1 MERIGGNPQGMAT
14 DDDAAAKAPVTPT
27 PVATEPGPAS
37 KEASDRKETERLN
50 ERLTERIRQGTTPP
64 ELREAREPREV
75 REPRDTR
82 EQPRD
87 TREPPRDTRE
97 PFRDQ
102 REDKLNETIRQRLEH
117 LVPELVKKTFAA
129 GMGAVFSTEE
139 GIRKIAREVSLPDVV
154 GYVASSADG
163 AKDKVFEIV
172 ARETRDFLSNLNL
185 TEEIAKILT
194 TLSFEIKTEI
204 RFIPNSERLTGAEPD
219 VKASVKLKRNDK
231 AIGSD
236 DEQRESRSRL
246 RFWRRDGEPDGEPGT
261 GNGNGGDGEDGG
273 HDR

>member
-1 MERIGGNPQGMAT
+1 MAT
-14 DDDAAAKAPVTPT
+14 DDDAAAKATISPAPANDPERKDT
-27 PVATEPGPAS
+27 TERKDVPER
-37 KEASDRKETERLN
+37 KEASERLN
-50 ERLTERIRQGTTPP
+50 ERLTERIRHGTTPP
-64 ELREAREPREV
+64 PD
-75 REPRDTR
+75 RD
-82 EQPRD
+82 P
-87 TREPPRDTRE
+87 
-97 PFRDQ
+97 

-139 GIRKIAREVSLPDVV
+139 GIRKLAREVSLPDVV

-172 ARETRDFLSNLNL
+172 ARETREFLSNLNL

-204 RFIPNSERLTGAEPD
+204 RFIPNSERITGAEPD
-219 VKASVKLKRNDK
+219 VKASVRVKRNDK
-231 AIGSD
+231 AMQSEPAD
-236 DEQRESRSRL
+236 DSEQRDSRSRL
-246 RFWRRDGEPDGEPGT
+246 RFWRRDGRDEDEHGEPRDRDDDDSG
-261 GNGNGGDGEDGG
+261 GG

>member
-1 MERIGGNPQGMAT
+1 MAT
-14 DDDAAAKAPVTPT
+14 DDDAAAKAPVTPA
-27 PVATEPGPAS
+27 PLANEP
-37 KEASDRKETERLN
+37 KEGNQGSDRKEAERLN

-64 ELREAREPREV
+64 EPRETREPRVE
-75 REPRDTR
+75 REPRD
-82 EQPRD
+82 P
-87 TREPPRDTRE
+87 
-97 PFRDQ
+97 

-204 RFIPNSERLTGAEPD
+204 RFIPNSERITGAEPD

-231 AIGSD
+231 AIGND
-236 DEQRESRSRL
+236 DEQRDSRSRL
-246 RFWRRDGEPDGEPGT
+246 RFWRRDGEPGGEDGP
-261 GNGNGGDGEDGG
+261 GNGGDDEDGG

>member
-1 MERIGGNPQGMAT
+1 MAT
-14 DDDAAAKAPVTPT
+14 DDDAAAKAPVTPA
-27 PVATEPGPAS
+27 PVSEA
-37 KEASDRKETERLN
+37 KEAPRSENERMNERLN
-50 ERLTERIRQGTTPP
+50 ERLTERIRQGTVPP
-64 ELREAREPREV
+64 PDIREPREV
-75 REPRDTR
+75 REPQAQPQSQPQPQAR
-82 EQPRD
+82 EPQPRESQA
-87 TREPPRDTRE
+87 REPLPRE
-97 PFRDQ
+97 ARDP

-172 ARETRDFLSNLNL
+172 ARETRDFLSTLNL

-231 AIGSD
+231 AMGSE
-236 DEQRESRSRL
+236 DEQRDSRSRL
-246 RFWRRDGEPDGEPGT
+246 RFWRREGEPADSSNDNDDE
-261 GNGNGGDGEDGG
+261 GG

>member
-14 DDDAAAKAPVTPT
+14 DDDAAAKAPIP
-27 PVATEPGPAS
+27 PAPASEPKEATERPRVVSSPVS
-37 KEASDRKETERLN
+37 EKSESERIN
-50 ERLTERIRQGTTPP
+50 ERLTERIRHGTTPP
-64 ELREAREPREV
+64 PDI
-75 REPRDTR
+75 RD
-82 EQPRD
+82 P
-87 TREPPRDTRE
+87 
-97 PFRDQ
+97 

-172 ARETRDFLSNLNL
+172 ARETRDFLANLNL

-204 RFIPNSERLTGAEPD
+204 RFIPNSERITGAEPD

-231 AIGSD
+231 AMGSTPTAND
-236 DEQRESRSRL
+236 DEQRDSRSRL
-246 RFWRRDGEPDGEPGT
+246 RFWRRDGDQADPTDPDDD
-261 GNGNGGDGEDGG
+261 NGG
-273 HDR
+273 HDK